1 MNLTK
6 EGTEYTK
13 EQKHADIAKIG
24 WPGTQENGQPLP
36 LLHRLAFGKA
46 EAMSRC
52 QGHMSKSDGSNQ
64 GSKVLEPRRPEFQ
77 THLYHLVIVY
87 FCTGNLSDFIP

>member
-1 MNLTK
+1 MLILLRQGGRGPRRMT
-6 EGTEYTK
+6 
-13 EQKHADIAKIG
+13 A
-24 WPGTQENGQPLP
+24 LP

-52 QGHMSKSDGSNQ
+52 QGHMSKEVLEVI
-64 GSKVLEPRRPEFQ
+64 KAVRVLEPRRPEFQ
-77 THLYHLVIVY
+77 TYLYHLVIVY

>member
-1 MNLTK
+1 MT
-6 EGTEYTK
+6 
-13 EQKHADIAKIG
+13 A
-24 WPGTQENGQPLP
+24 LP

-52 QGHMSKSDGSNQ
+52 QGHMSKEVMEVI
-64 GSKVLEPRRPEFQ
+64 KAVRVLEPRRPEFQ